1 MCRSGAAGRWPSNED
16 HRGRRGITA
25 RPAHASGGYTPAVV
39 DARNAR
45 EREHFDKLAES
56 TGAVWWGSE
65 TKAGQVRLDNRGA
78 ITIRHADLRP
88 GRIVLEPG
96 AGNGEFTLRIAP
108 SGATIVGVEIS
119 PKQVDIARRRLAAF
133 PETTIEVGDVDH
145 LDFPDEHF
153 DAVVGQ
159 SVLHHFDLKRSLPE
173 LRRVLKPGGR
183 FFFLEPNML
192 NPQIAMEKNI
202 KPIGRRLQNSPDE
215 TAFFRWRIVRLLSRH
230 GFRNAWARPFDFLH
244 PGTPA
249 FLIPA
254 VHSLSRALSATPVIR
269 EIAGSLQIYAER

>member
-1 MCRSGAAGRWPSNED
+1 M
-16 HRGRRGITA
+16 
-25 RPAHASGGYTPAVV
+25 GGYTPPVLG
-39 DARNAR
+39 ARNAR

-56 TGAVWWGSE
+56 MGAVWWGSE
-65 TKAGQVRLDNRGA
+65 TKAGQVRLDERGA
-78 ITIRHADLRP
+78 ITIRHADLKP
-88 GRIVLEPG
+88 GRVVLEPG

-133 PETTIEVGDVDH
+133 PKTSMEVGDIDH
-145 LDFPDEHF
+145 LDFPDQHF

-159 SVLHHFDLKRSLPE
+159 SVLHHLDLTRSLPE

-192 NPQIAMEKNI
+192 NPQIAVEKNI
-202 KPIGRRLQNSPDE
+202 KPVGRWLQNSPDE
-215 TAFFRWRIVRLLSRH
+215 TAFFRWQIVRLLRKH

-249 FLIPA
+249 PLISA
-254 VHSLSRALSATPVIR
+254 VHGMSRALSATPGIR
-269 EIAGSLQIYAER
+269 EFAGSLQIYAEG